1 MQDIGDLLKKN
12 KKNGFSQNGTQ
23 NDLNEKLSDMEIKN
37 QEAKIKQ
44 KARNNNLPYI
54 DLSKFPISPEALR
67 LIPRASAKQNKLICF
82 FRKGDEVRLASP
94 QAFLAE
100 VQEQA
105 KKIAQEKNLKIGLY
119 LISQRNFKKALKRYE
134 ALPKIREQRKQISI
148 SAKDFKNFQQQ
159 VDTFQELSGEIKN
172 VSTSKLLTFV
182 MASATS
188 AGASDVHFEAEENAV
203 QLRFRIDGVL
213 VDVAKISKDRWGYIA
228 SRIKLLSGMKL
239 NVSDIP
245 QDGHFVIKLP
255 EERIDIRAS
264 ALPTAYGESLVM
276 RLLRSSSLG
285 ISFENLGIGSYALDK
300 LKKEISRP
308 NGMILT
314 TGPTGSGKT
323 TTLYAILKKLNDA
336 ETKIITLENPI
347 EYRLEGINQSQV
359 DKSKDYDFAK
369 GLKSILRQDP
379 DVVMVGEIRD
389 LETAT
394 TSLQAAL
401 TGHVV
406 VSTLHTNDAAGALP
420 RLFSLGVK
428 PYLLGPAIN
437 AVIGQRLVRRV
448 CKHCKKE
455 VKIEGEQLKKIKKIL
470 SGLPDRAKKEIDLED
485 LHFYKGQGCKKCQN
499 LGYKGR
505 IGIYE
510 IFNIDQ
516 GIEKYI
522 SGGGLSKKEV
532 EELTQKQGMVKM
544 VQDGLIKASKGLT
557 SVEEVFRVIE

>member
-1 MQDIGDLLKKN
+1 MQDIGDLLNKN
-12 KKNGFSQNGTQ
+12 SKNTNAKGSSNR
-23 NDLNEKLSDMEIKN
+23 LNEKLSDMAAKN
-37 QEAKIKQ
+37 QEKKTKLKAKKSG
-44 KARNNNLPYI
+44 LPYI

-67 LIPRASAKQNKLICF
+67 LIPEKDAKSDQIICF
-82 FRKGDEVRLASP
+82 FRKGNQVRIASP
-94 QAFLAE
+94 KAFS
-100 VQEQA
+100 QQIQ
-105 KKIAQEKNLKIGLY
+105 KKVDDVAQEKNLQVKLY
-119 LISQRNFKKALKRYE
+119 LISQRNFQKALKRYK
-134 ALPKIREQRKQISI
+134 ALPKIREQKKQIAI
-148 SAKDFKNFQQQ
+148 SPQDFKNFQES
-159 VDTFQELSGEIKN
+159 VDTFHDLPNQIEN

-188 AGASDVHFEAEENAV
+188 AGASDVHFEAEEKGI

-213 VDVAKISKDRWGYIA
+213 VDVAEISKDKWKNIA

-255 EERIDIRAS
+255 DERIDIRAS
-264 ALPTAYGESLVM
+264 ALPTSYGESIVM

-285 ISFENLGIGSYALDK
+285 IGFENLGVGKYALDK
-300 LKKEISRP
+300 LEKEVKRP

-323 TTLYAILKKLNDA
+323 TTLYAILKKLNDE
-336 ETKIITLENPI
+336 ETKIITLENPV

-369 GLKSILRQDP
+369 GLKSLLRQDP

-389 LETAT
+389 LETAKIA
-394 TSLQAAL
+394 LQAAL

-406 VSTLHTNDAAGALP
+406 VSTLHTNDAAGAIP
-420 RLFSLGVK
+420 RLLSLGVK

-437 AVIGQRLVRRV
+437 AIIGQRLVRRV
-448 CKHCKKE
+448 CPHCKKE
-455 VKIEGEQLKKIKKIL
+455 VKLSSQRLERVKKIL
-470 SGLPDRAKKEIDLED
+470 SGLPDRVKSKINFND
-485 LHFYKGQGCKKCQN
+485 LHFYKGEGCKKCQD

-510 IFNIDQ
+510 IFDVDENVEKEISDQNITKGKIQ
-516 GIEKYI
+516 K
-522 SGGGLSKKEV
+522 LAK
-532 EELTQKQGMVKM
+532 KQGMVTM
-544 VQDGLIKASKGLT
+544 VQDGLIKAANGIT